1 MGTFSCSMRIASLE
15 GGGSHEIEVAVDTG
29 AFLTTVPARLLR
41 ELGIAPTGK
50 RTLRLADGRVIERN
64 IGEARATINDKST
77 VTQVA
82 FGDDNDPPLLGAYT
96 LEGLFLAVDPVGQR
110 LVPVEVHPM

>member
-1 MGTFSCSMRIASLE
+1 MGTFNCSMRISGMD
-15 GGGSHEIEVAVDTG
+15 GGGGREIEVAVDTG
-29 AFLTTVPARLLR
+29 AFFTTVPARLLR

-50 RTLRLADGRVIERN
+50 RRLRLADGRVIERD
-64 IGEARATINDKST
+64 IGEARAMINDKST